1 MNKKLVLVSLPS
13 AMVTALGKLDKGAPA
28 HFLALPSA
36 MTMALGKELFFLK
49 KTLPSATHPALDKDF
64 FKNKKI
70 KNFAE
75 SHPSGARQRN

>member
-36 MTMALGKELFFLK
+36 MTMALGKELF
-49 KTLPSATHPALDKDF
+49 
-64 FKNKKI
+64 
-70 KNFAE
+70 
-75 SHPSGARQRN
+75 